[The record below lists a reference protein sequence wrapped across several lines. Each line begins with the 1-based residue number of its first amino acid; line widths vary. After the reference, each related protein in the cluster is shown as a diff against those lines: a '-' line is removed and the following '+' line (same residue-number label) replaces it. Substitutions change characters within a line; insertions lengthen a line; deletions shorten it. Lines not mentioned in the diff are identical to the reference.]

1 MLLKLMKPA
10 LRIQNGVALEGLE
23 AAAKAAFTMRDSA
36 RPVNESFHS
45 HGGANKRDIDRQD
58 LIRLFSNRARTR
70 SSTG

>member
-1 MLLKLMKPA
+1 MS
-10 LRIQNGVALEGLE
+10 LEGLE